1 MTTKSIGTTMMEEK
15 TRESILSR
23 LSGYRYTHTLGC
35 ERAARQLAFRFGYDP
50 ERAGFAAL
58 LHDITKRL
66 SKEEQLQLCKKY
78 DIIPCDIEMR
88 EWKMLHGRTAAA
100 IAAAEYGADRE
111 ICEAIAFHT
120 TGRAEMTLLD
130 KIIYLADYIE
140 DTRDFDGV
148 ERARELARDS
158 LERALL
164 YCFDSSLADLIA
176 RNKLIHAD
184 TVAARNWILDQL

>member
-1 MTTKSIGTTMMEEK
+1 MTTKSMGTITVDE
-15 TRESILSR
+15 TVRQSILSR

-35 ERAARQLAFRFGYDP
+35 ERAARQLALRFGYDP

-66 SKEEQLQLCKKY
+66 SKEEQLYLCEKY
-78 DIIPCDIEMR
+78 DIIPCDIERR

-100 IAAAEYGADRE
+100 IAATEYYADAE
-111 ICEAIAFHT
+111 ICEAIACHT
-120 TGRAEMTLLD
+120 TGRANMTLLD

-148 ERARELARDS
+148 ERARELAQID
-158 LERALL
+158 LDQTLL
-164 YCFDSSLADLIA
+164 YCFNSSLTDLIA

-184 TVAARNWILDQL
+184 TVAARNWIIGKR

>member
-1 MTTKSIGTTMMEEK
+1 
-15 TRESILSR
+15 
-23 LSGYRYTHTLGC
+23 
-35 ERAARQLAFRFGYDP
+35 
-50 ERAGFAAL
+50 
-58 LHDITKRL
+58 
-66 SKEEQLQLCKKY
+66 
-78 DIIPCDIEMR
+78 
-88 EWKMLHGRTAAA
+88 
-100 IAAAEYGADRE
+100 
-111 ICEAIAFHT
+111 
-120 TGRAEMTLLD
+120 MTLLD

>member
-1 MTTKSIGTTMMEEK
+1 MMDEK

-66 SKEEQLQLCKKY
+66 SKEEQLQLCEKY

-100 IAAAEYGADRE
+100 IAAAEYGADSE

-164 YCFDSSLADLIA
+164 YCFDSSMADLIA

>member
-1 MTTKSIGTTMMEEK
+1 
-15 TRESILSR
+15 
-23 LSGYRYTHTLGC
+23 
-35 ERAARQLAFRFGYDP
+35 
-50 ERAGFAAL
+50 
-58 LHDITKRL
+58 
-66 SKEEQLQLCKKY
+66 
-78 DIIPCDIEMR
+78 MR

-100 IAAAEYGADRE
+100 IAAAEYGADSE